1 MTVDLLRAS
10 VSPVT
15 LNRANLLDHRAYSQL
30 ESSAFLHSSGE
41 RAPRTVP
48 SSDSYGE
55 FRKTL
60 TKGMERVEQRFSNF
74 LVLGPIL
81 LLKST
86 YDPKELLLYDW
97 YLLLLTIL
105 EINTKT
111 LLILNYEFIL
121 K

>member
-1 MTVDLLRAS
+1 MTVDLLRAPMG
-10 VSPVT
+10 PVT
-15 LNRANLLDHRAYSQL
+15 LSRANLLGHRAFSQL

-41 RAPRTVP
+41 RAPRTGP

-60 TKGMERVEQRFSNF
+60 TTGNGKGTTA
-74 LVLGPIL
+74 VLKLFGL
-81 LLKST
+81 GTHYALKST
-86 YDPKELLLYDW
+86 YDLKELLLYDW

-111 LLILNYEFIL
+111 LLIIMNSF
-121 K
+121 

>member
-30 ESSAFLHSSGE
+30 GSSAFLHSSGE

-48 SSDSYGE
+48 NSDSYGE

-60 TKGMERVEQRFSNF
+60 TTGNGKGRTA
-74 LVLGPIL
+74 VLKLFGL
-81 LLKST
+81 GTHYALK
-86 YDPKELLLYDW
+86 KHL
-97 YLLLLTIL
+97 
-105 EINTKT
+105 
-111 LLILNYEFIL
+111 
-121 K
+121 